1 MLRLKLYSDEEV
13 PQGKFDRLKELLSF
27 DTDKID
33 LMMKEMIATVHSE
46 EPRDQQLD
54 QLADNL
60 GIKRVRLPSY
70 LSVFREALLRIL
82 AGKSDE
88 VVQQDLVQNGIAESK
103 VKFLFSSV
111 SNLPQGE
118 KEAAKYWSM
127 EVETITDRNHI
138 EVMGARSDFKS
149 LIDNGNIV
157 AMLPVSILDLT
168 ISVKEKDEELKCQI
182 QESLSGL
189 TALIAFLEE
198 ARRDLEK
205 ATLALKNK
213 LGETV
218 VSTSQGGD

>member
-1 MLRLKLYSDEEV
+1 VLRLKLYSDEEV
-13 PQGKFDRLKELLSF
+13 PQSKFDRLKGLLSF

-33 LMMKEMIATVHSE
+33 LMTKEMIAAVHSE

-54 QLADNL
+54 QLASSL
-60 GIKRVRLPSY
+60 GIKRDRLSGY
-70 LSVFREALLRIL
+70 LSVFREAVLRIL

-111 SNLPQGE
+111 GNLPQGE
-118 KEAAKYWSM
+118 KEAIKYWAM
-127 EVETITDRNHI
+127 EVETIGDRNHI
-138 EVMGARSDFKS
+138 HGMGVRSDFIS
-149 LIDNGNIV
+149 AIDNGNIV
-157 AMLPVSILDLT
+157 AMLPVSILDLV

-198 ARRDLEK
+198 ARGELEK
-205 ATLALKNK
+205 ATLALKSK

-218 VSTSQGGD
+218 VSTSGGGG